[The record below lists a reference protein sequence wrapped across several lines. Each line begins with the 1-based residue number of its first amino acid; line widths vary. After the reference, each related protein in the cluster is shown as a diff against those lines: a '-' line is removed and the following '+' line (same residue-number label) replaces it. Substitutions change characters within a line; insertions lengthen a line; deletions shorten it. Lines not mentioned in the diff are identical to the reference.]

1 MYRDF
6 SLHVAQYKALFSG
19 LVLRPTRIGPYSFN
33 YGLAG
38 NYRPNLAKALLGD
51 RSNGTN

>member
-1 MYRDF
+1 MYQDY

-19 LVLRPTRIGPYSFN
+19 LVLRPKCIGPYSFN

-38 NYRPNLAKALLGD
+38 DFRPALARALLKG
-51 RSNGTN
+51 R